1 MEMRSVVVFAVLVGC
16 GSLGGYADVKPEV
29 PGVDPG
35 EPEVSVEDDRDV
47 KDSDVLWDTGDGAV
61 DDEGPSSPAD
71 TDIDTDMD
79 SDVFGDTDLWGDT
92 GAFAPGGTGLFS
104 PGDTGF
110 P

>member
-29 PGVDPG
+29 PDIDPDT
-35 EPEVSVEDDRDV
+35 PEVSVEDDRDV
-47 KDSDVLWDTGDGAV
+47 EDSDALWDTGDGAV
-61 DDEGPSSPAD
+61 DDEAPSSPAD
-71 TDIDTDMD
+71 TDSDMD
-79 SDVFGDTDLWGDT
+79 SDVFGDSDLWGDT
-92 GAFAPGGTGLFS
+92 GAFAPGGTGLFG